1 MHVTVDMCKKQVIR
15 TVGMMCLLYLLL
27 LAQFVSAATEEKT
40 SSEPPDSPYE
50 TQTAQ
55 CTITSG
61 DIEASAQASIS
72 KTLVGVCGSDEMLE
86 AFRTL
91 EMKMLE
97 EMYNLR
103 KMIRDPYFVPPPL
116 RPSVYKSI
124 KRTTTA
130 SNTSSNTA
138 IPQQSTA
145 ERTDGSQVGTA
156 SSKQMNASLSSV
168 STTTPSAKVVFPD
181 DYDDEDEEESS
192 ESLHKGTKKQNS
204 ELVKNLPSSGL
215 NNTRSV
221 SRLSLDEKPLPPV
234 SAPIDFKPI
243 DKPIEKNFITGGLR
257 DYEVYRFNNTVISS
271 GDAKVFKYFWKIE
284 NFMSRVRAAT
294 TSLKGAT
301 FSSPVF
307 VISGLNLRLHAKT
320 TMKPNGEVLHVQLEQ
335 LSASDDALRKTP
347 NVILASGA
355 LYGQVE
361 TKKFFRH
368 KIMILN
374 QDKPFSDL
382 ISTDLT
388 NTNAKFEAPLSALTA
403 EPYLKDDKLLVKVI
417 IFL

>member
-1 MHVTVDMCKKQVIR
+1 TDAE
-15 TVGMMCLLYLLL
+15 T
-27 LAQFVSAATEEKT
+27 
-40 SSEPPDSPYE
+40 PDAPYE

-72 KTLVGVCGSDEMLE
+72 KTLVGVCGTDEMLE

-97 EMYNLR
+97 EMYNIR
-103 KMIRDPYFVPPPL
+103 KMIRDPYFNPPPL

-124 KRTTTA
+124 RKA
-130 SNTSSNTA
+130 ATSSNTSTNTA
-138 IPQQSTA
+138 LPQPYA
-145 ERTDGSQVGTA
+145 ERSEGSRANSTE
-156 SSKQMNASLSSV
+156 SKKTPDPLSTML
-168 STTTPSAKVVFPD
+168 TTTTTSSKVVFPD
-181 DYDDEDEEESS
+181 DYEDDDDEESHEAS
-192 ESLHKGTKKQNS
+192 QNGS
-204 ELVKNLPSSGL
+204 MKDNSGLVKKLSSTGL
-215 NNTRSV
+215 NNTPLA
-221 SRLSLDEKPLPPV
+221 SRISHDDRISSPAAP
-234 SAPIDFKPI
+234 PIDFKPI
-243 DKPIEKNFITGGLR
+243 DKPIEKKFLTGGLR

-284 NFMSRVRAAT
+284 HFMQRVRAA
-294 TSLKGAT
+294 SSMVGAT

-320 TMKPNGEVLHVQLEQ
+320 TTKANGEIFYVQLEQ

-347 NVILASGA
+347 NVILASGV

-361 TKKFFRH
+361 TKTFFRH

>member
-1 MHVTVDMCKKQVIR
+1 MHVLIHLRSKQVIG
-15 TVGMMCLLYLLL
+15 TISMLCLAYLLIIAQ
-27 LAQFVSAATEEKT
+27 LASAATEEKT
-40 SSEPPDSPYE
+40 SPETPDSPYE

-72 KTLVGVCGSDEMLE
+72 KTLVGVCGTDEMLD

-91 EMKMLE
+91 ELKMLE

-103 KMIRDPYFVPPPL
+103 KMIRDPYFTPPPL

-124 KRTTTA
+124 KRTTTT

-138 IPQQSTA
+138 LPQSTA
-145 ERTDGSQVGTA
+145 ERAEGSQIAKNKNDLLSA
-156 SSKQMNASLSSV
+156 S
-168 STTTPSAKVVFPD
+168 STTTPSAQVIFPD
-181 DYDDEDEEESS
+181 DNYDDNYEDNVPGSVS
-192 ESLHKGTKKQNS
+192 KKGNS
-204 ELVKNLPSSGL
+204 ELVKSMHGL
-215 NNTRSV
+215 NYTSTASRISLDDKKSSSV
-221 SRLSLDEKPLPPV
+221 SS
-234 SAPIDFKPI
+234 PIDFKPI
-243 DKPIEKNFITGGLR
+243 DKPTETKFLTGGLR

-284 NFMSRVRAAT
+284 NFMKRVRASSNAT
-294 TSLKGAT
+294 GAT
-301 FSSPVF
+301 FSSAVF

-320 TMKPNGEVLHVQLEQ
+320 TMTSNGEVVYVQLEQ
-335 LSASDDALRKTP
+335 LLASDDALRKTP

-355 LYGQVE
+355 HYGQVE
-361 TKKFFRH
+361 TKTFFRH

-403 EPYLKDDKLLVKVI
+403 EPYLKDDKLLIKVI

>member
-1 MHVTVDMCKKQVIR
+1 MLIRIYQCEKQLHLTISV
-15 TVGMMCLLYLLL
+15 MYLAYLLL
-27 LAQFVSAATEEKT
+27 IAQVVSAATEEKT

-91 EMKMLE
+91 ETKMLE

-103 KMIRDPYFVPPPL
+103 RMIRDPYFSPPPL
-116 RPSVYKSI
+116 RPSVYKSM
-124 KRTTTA
+124 KRTTTT

-138 IPQQSTA
+138 LPQPTV
-145 ERTDGSQVGTA
+145 EKGEGSQIATP
-156 SSKQMNASLSSV
+156 SSKNKNESSSPA
-168 STTTPSAKVVFPD
+168 STTMPSAQVVFPVD
-181 DYDDEDEEESS
+181 EYDEEDEDEGYVETNS
-192 ESLHKGTKKQNS
+192 GVKKANS
-204 ELVKNLPSSGL
+204 ELVKKLTMSGP
-215 NNTRSV
+215 NNNHTV
-221 SRLSLDEKPLPPV
+221 SRVSLDDTILHPV
-234 SAPIDFKPI
+234 SSPIDFKPI
-243 DKPIEKNFITGGLR
+243 DKPTETKFLTGGLR

-284 NFMSRVRAAT
+284 NFMKRVRST
-294 TSLKGAT
+294 LNINGAT

-320 TMKPNGEVLHVQLEQ
+320 VMKSNGEVLYVQLEQ

-361 TKKFFRH
+361 TKTFFRH

-403 EPYLKDDKLLVKVI
+403 EPYLKDDKLLIKVI